1 MEMDEPNLNLPDIKQ
16 RRLQSW
22 LTFFGVGV
30 AGVVTTLVT
39 TIVNSQIQ
47 STSLQIER
55 VKAEREYAKSF
66 IDYAVTQDLEKRIR
80 FAGYLQ
86 ILAKGDW
93 PAYYKTLLDEQH
105 KKLEELNLKQIRLQQ
120 IREQLSR
127 QTAEGLVESVG
138 SSKDLQLQLQTVALE
153 INSLRRDLGDA
164 AKSQDQLAGEP
175 SAKVFVYYF
184 DNDQLGAAKALREK
198 LTLQGFCLLG
208 LEAAKKDT
216 PVPGTLEVR
225 YFRAQE
231 DRDEANLILNI
242 IEGAFPGMKAATKY
256 IYLGPTTNLPR
267 QYEIWFSKNEALA
280 KN

>member
-1 MEMDEPNLNLPDIKQ
+1 MDAPNSNLADIAQ
-16 RRLQSW
+16 RRLQTW

-47 STSLQIER
+47 STTLQIER

-105 KKLEELNLKQIRLQQ
+105 KKLEDLNLKQIRLQQ

-127 QTAEGLVESVG
+127 QTADGP
-138 SSKDLQLQLQTVALE
+138 SKDLQLQLQTVALE

-164 AKSQDQLAGEP
+164 AKSHDQLVGEP

-216 PVPGTLEVR
+216 PMPDTLEVR

-242 IEGAFPGMKAATKY
+242 IEAAFPGMKASTKY

-267 QYEIWFSKNEALA
+267 QYEIWFSKSEAVA